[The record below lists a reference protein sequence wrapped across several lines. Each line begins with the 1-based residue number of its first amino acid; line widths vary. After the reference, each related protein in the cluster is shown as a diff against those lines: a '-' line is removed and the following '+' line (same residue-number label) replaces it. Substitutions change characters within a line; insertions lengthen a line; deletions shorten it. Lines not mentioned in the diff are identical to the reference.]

1 MAKIKQ
7 FRDPDLSL
15 WQSAVD
21 QVVAKKTAATR
32 SLDIGSTG
40 TVTRPDTGHSM
51 VRAAALD
58 LTAEHAGNPLAP
70 ALPSTPEATEG
81 LGDTAKFCSTVARKL
96 AWAKITGNAAQA
108 ALLKEQ
114 FEKYGQCDPGWMEA
128 AAEYAKFKLE
138 KGKVPYRVYA
148 NIDQFVI
155 DGKLADKARVAIVGD
170 WGTGDDIAK
179 QVLAQI
185 ARKKPDVIIH
195 LGDIYYSCTDFEAQN
210 YFLQIWNNYF
220 DITKQT
226 SFTLAGNH
234 DMFAGGQPYYN
245 LIDKLGQ
252 PASYFCLRNKNWQ
265 FVALDTGLH
274 DNIPEGSAPT
284 YLEDTEVAWF
294 KRRLG
299 AAGGR
304 QTVLLSHHQLFSA
317 FEDIT
322 PGKGVNDKLNGQIG
336 PLLPQVAIWLC
347 GHEHDCVIYKKQM
360 GVLMRCIGHGAFPVA
375 IPAAG
380 EPPRAPKHPEILVEN
395 VNLGNNGGF
404 YNHGYAIMDLDGAI
418 GTISYYQDS
427 DENNPQWVDHVGVAA
442 VVGNQP

>member
-1 MAKIKQ
+1 MAKIKH
-7 FRDPDLSL
+7 
-15 WQSAVD
+15 
-21 QVVAKKTAATR
+21 AATR

-179 QVLAQI
+179 QVLAQN

-195 LGDIYYSCTDFEAQN
+195 LGDI
-210 YFLQIWNNYF
+210 
-220 DITKQT
+220 
-226 SFTLAGNH
+226 
-234 DMFAGGQPYYN
+234 
-245 LIDKLGQ
+245 
-252 PASYFCLRNKNWQ
+252 
-265 FVALDTGLH
+265 
-274 DNIPEGSAPT
+274 
-284 YLEDTEVAWF
+284 
-294 KRRLG
+294 
-299 AAGGR
+299 
-304 QTVLLSHHQLFSA
+304 
-317 FEDIT
+317 
-322 PGKGVNDKLNGQIG
+322 
-336 PLLPQVAIWLC
+336 
-347 GHEHDCVIYKKQM
+347 
-360 GVLMRCIGHGAFPVA
+360 
-375 IPAAG
+375 
-380 EPPRAPKHPEILVEN
+380 
-395 VNLGNNGGF
+395 
-404 YNHGYAIMDLDGAI
+404 
-418 GTISYYQDS
+418 
-427 DENNPQWVDHVGVAA
+427 
-442 VVGNQP
+442 

>member
-138 KGKVPYRVYA
+138 KGKVPYRV
-148 NIDQFVI
+148 VSV
-155 DGKLADKARVAIVGD
+155 R
-170 WGTGDDIAK
+170 
-179 QVLAQI
+179 
-185 ARKKPDVIIH
+185 
-195 LGDIYYSCTDFEAQN
+195 
-210 YFLQIWNNYF
+210 
-220 DITKQT
+220 
-226 SFTLAGNH
+226 
-234 DMFAGGQPYYN
+234 
-245 LIDKLGQ
+245 
-252 PASYFCLRNKNWQ
+252 
-265 FVALDTGLH
+265 
-274 DNIPEGSAPT
+274 APT
-284 YLEDTEVAWF
+284 
-294 KRRLG
+294 
-299 AAGGR
+299 
-304 QTVLLSHHQLFSA
+304 FSG
-317 FEDIT
+317 T
-322 PGKGVNDKLNGQIG
+322 
-336 PLLPQVAIWLC
+336 LPA
-347 GHEHDCVIYKKQM
+347 
-360 GVLMRCIGHGAFPVA
+360 P
-375 IPAAG
+375 PSP
-380 EPPRAPKHPEILVEN
+380 PPR
-395 VNLGNNGGF
+395 
-404 YNHGYAIMDLDGAI
+404 
-418 GTISYYQDS
+418 
-427 DENNPQWVDHVGVAA
+427 
-442 VVGNQP
+442 